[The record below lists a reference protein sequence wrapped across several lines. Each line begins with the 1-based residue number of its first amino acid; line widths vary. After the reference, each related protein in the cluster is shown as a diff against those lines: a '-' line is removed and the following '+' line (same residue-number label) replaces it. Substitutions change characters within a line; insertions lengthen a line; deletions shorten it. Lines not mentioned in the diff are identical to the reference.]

1 MRKSNCEGIYFS
13 RGETLLKEEIEAAYH
28 NPRGPGDLPTSKQ
41 DADVLG
47 IISPNSPYSHCAPC
61 AAWAYKEIAET
72 ETPDLYIILSANHH
86 TVESGLTTET
96 FETPMGMVRVDQ
108 EFARALV
115 GKGTIGY
122 DDEIHNNDHGIEIQ
136 LPYLQFVKQKEIE
149 KLKILPII
157 ISSDIDLQKLAVDIK
172 EVLLEQDKK
181 AIVIASSDFLRHG
194 PMFHYVRF
202 LDDVIKQIYDFDAK
216 VIDLIKS
223 QNEDAFFSF
232 VDKNLAPIDGTIP
245 IMLLMKLIKKCNVQL
260 EQYYVSAEI
269 LNEQKN
275 SVSYGAV
282 VFKE

>member
-1 MRKSNCEGIYFS
+1 MRESNCAGIYYQ

-28 NPRGPGDLPTSKQ
+28 HERGPGDLPIKKQ
-41 DADVLG
+41 DSNTLA
-47 IISPNSPYSHCAPC
+47 IIAPNSPYSHCAPC

-96 FETPMGMVRVDQ
+96 FETPLGMVRVDQ

-122 DDEIHNNDHGIEIQ
+122 DDEIHNNDHGIEVQ

-149 KLKILPII
+149 KIKILPII
-157 ISSDIDLQKLAVDIK
+157 ISNDIDLNKLAIDIK
-172 EVLLEQDKK
+172 EVLLEQNKK
-181 AIVIASSDFLRHG
+181 AIIIVSSDFLRHG

-202 LDDVIKQIYDFDAK
+202 LDNTIKQIYDFDAK
-216 VIDLIKS
+216 VIDLIKA

-245 IMLLMKLIKKCNVQL
+245 IILMLKLLKKCNVQL

-275 SVSYGAV
+275 SVSYGAI